1 VSPHDPARPDA
12 HLDPE
17 LLALLALGE
26 QPGSPDELAA
36 AQRHLG
42 GCGQCSSELDELG
55 AVARTARTVTPDDVL
70 VAPPDSVWEGI
81 AAELAP
87 PTVSLATARRR
98 RPWLELAAAACLGL
112 VVGGAGVFAATG
124 SARTSPQRDVV
135 ASAEL
140 APLSGSSARGM
151 VQVVSTGSGDRVDV
165 DVSGLAAADGFY
177 EVWLLD
183 KDGTKLIAL
192 GVLDGDSRGE
202 FAMPPGVSMTDYPI
216 VDVSLEPS
224 DGNPG
229 HSHDSRVRGSLGA

>member
-1 VSPHDPARPDA
+1 
-12 HLDPE
+12 
-17 LLALLALGE
+17 
-26 QPGSPDELAA
+26 
-36 AQRHLG
+36 
-42 GCGQCSSELDELG
+42 
-55 AVARTARTVTPDDVL
+55 
-70 VAPPDSVWEGI
+70 
-81 AAELAP
+81 
-87 PTVSLATARRR
+87 
-98 RPWLELAAAACLGL
+98 
-112 VVGGAGVFAATG
+112 
-124 SARTSPQRDVV
+124 V

-229 HSHDSRVRGSLGA
+229 HSHDSLVRGSLGA